1 MSFVRD
7 STSALAAA
15 AGLGI
20 VLIGGIYYIVPT
32 YDQNWVNTT
41 VADLLFAPIA
51 VAAQLGSNIGNGIME
66 ASGYQSEESR
76 RNLFAQANVRL
87 TPENAAQTLHEIML
101 SHGGVEE
108 LTSTRDSLLGQQNNI
123 EWNTRVAHV
132 YLRMYNER
140 IDVAFTKYLSQV
152 K

>member
-1 MSFVRD
+1 MSIVRD
-7 STSALAAA
+7 SSSALAAA

-76 RNLFAQANVRL
+76 RNLFAQANVPL
-87 TPENAAQTLHEIML
+87 TPENAAQSLNEIML
-101 SHGGVEE
+101 SHGRVEE
-108 LTSTRDSLLGQQNNI
+108 LTSTRHSLLGQQNNI

-132 YLRMYNER
+132 YWLMYNER
-140 IDVAFTKYLSQV
+140 IDVAFTNYMSQV